1 MSDTNWQSYGH
12 EVIWVGFEKDMSEP
26 QPNQDNTQAVKSIV
40 ERVAEIPH
48 TVIDLEKLMEIV
60 VYG

>member
-1 MSDTNWQSYGH
+1 MSDTNWESYGH
-12 EVIWVGFEKDMSEP
+12 EVIWVGFEKDMVKTLPDRNETS
-26 QPNQDNTQAVKSIV
+26 TSKSIIRKP
-40 ERVAEIPH
+40 EETPH